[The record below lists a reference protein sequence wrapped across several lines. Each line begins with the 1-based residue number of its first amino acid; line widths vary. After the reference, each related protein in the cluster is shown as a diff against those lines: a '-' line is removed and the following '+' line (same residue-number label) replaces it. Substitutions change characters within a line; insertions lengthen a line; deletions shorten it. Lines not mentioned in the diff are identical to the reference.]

1 MRRTTDYL
9 TNTPAAEGRTC
20 ADTGTSVERGCPKLV
35 QLKFPFRFLLLLLE
49 TLSCSRPPG
58 SGHRHALELVAV
70 ASTPSAVT
78 SEIEPKHRVVGNAR
92 PGAFALRPGR
102 SVLLP
107 ELLFKSV
114 KEQCSRVGFPE
125 SDVAWT
131 PSADDIKQ
139 MEARLGSLDAEL
151 ALASRHT
158 RSLNDYYRQYIGVAL
173 GNRRLIYIN
182 ALHQRGVDSM
192 WQRQAFNICDGG
204 LAAWGAIYDVDAAS
218 FEDFRTNGVG

>member
-1 MRRTTDYL
+1 
-9 TNTPAAEGRTC
+9 
-20 ADTGTSVERGCPKLV
+20 LV
-35 QLKFPFRFLLLLLE
+35 QLKFPFRFLVLLLA
-49 TLSCSRPPG
+49 THACSRPQG
-58 SGHRHALELVAV
+58 SGQPHALELVAV
-70 ASTPSAVT
+70 ASASSAVAN
-78 SEIEPKHRVVGNAR
+78 EIEPNHRVIGNSR
-92 PGAFALRPGR
+92 PGAFALRRGR

-107 ELLFKSV
+107 ERLFKSV

-151 ALASRHT
+151 AMASRHT
-158 RSLNDYYRQYIGVAL
+158 RSLNDYYRQYMGVTL

-182 ALHQRGVDSM
+182 ALHQRGVDAM
-192 WQRQAFNICDGG
+192 WQTQAFNICDGG
-204 LAAWGAIYDVDAAS
+204 LAAWGAVYDVDAAS